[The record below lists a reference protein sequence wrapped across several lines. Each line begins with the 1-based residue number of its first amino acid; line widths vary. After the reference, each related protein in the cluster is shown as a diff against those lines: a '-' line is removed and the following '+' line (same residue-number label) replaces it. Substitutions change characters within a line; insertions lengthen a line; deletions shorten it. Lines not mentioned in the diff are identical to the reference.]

1 MRDNTAQGEPI
12 GEKWYA
18 TLRADSASQVATARR
33 APLRHPGGPAGE
45 GAR

>member
-1 MRDNTAQGEPI
+1 MDNLGQGEPI

-18 TLRADSASQVATARR
+18 TLRGAGASLTATACR
-33 APLRHPGGPAGE
+33 GPIQHLGE

>member
-1 MRDNTAQGEPI
+1 MDNSLQGESI

-18 TLRADSASQVATARR
+18 TLRTTAASLTATACRGWIRR
-33 APLRHPGGPAGE
+33 PGGPAGE

>member
-1 MRDNTAQGEPI
+1 MDNSLQGEPI

-18 TLRADSASQVATARR
+18 TLRNAGASLTATACRG
-33 APLRHPGGPAGE
+33 PIRHPGGPAGE

>member
-1 MRDNTAQGEPI
+1 MDNPAQGEPI

-18 TLRADSASQVATARR
+18 TLRTERASQSPTVCRE
-33 APLRHPGGPAGE
+33 PFRHPGGPAGE

>member
-1 MRDNTAQGEPI
+1 MDNPVQGEPI

-18 TLRADSASQVATARR
+18 TLRTHDASQTATVCRE
-33 APLRHPGGPAGE
+33 PLRHPGGPAGE

>member
-1 MRDNTAQGEPI
+1 MDNPAQGEPI

-18 TLRADSASQVATARR
+18 TLRGTEASLTATAARGPARR
-33 APLRHPGGPAGE
+33 PGGPAGE

>member
-1 MRDNTAQGEPI
+1 MDNPAQGEPI

-18 TLRADSASQVATARR
+18 TLRHTGASLTATAARGPIR
-33 APLRHPGGPAGE
+33 LAGGPAGE

>member
-1 MRDNTAQGEPI
+1 MDNPVQGESI

-18 TLRADSASQVATARR
+18 TLRDTWASLTATVGHG
-33 APLRHPGGPAGE
+33 PIQYLGGPAGE

>member
-1 MRDNTAQGEPI
+1 MDNPVQGEPI

-18 TLRADSASQVATARR
+18 TLRNAVASLTATACRR
-33 APLRHPGGPAGE
+33 ALHHLGGPAGE

>member
-1 MRDNTAQGEPI
+1 MDNLRQGESI

-18 TLRADSASQVATARR
+18 TLRDMRASLTATAHRG
-33 APLRHPGGPAGE
+33 PLQRLGGPAGE

>member
-1 MRDNTAQGEPI
+1 MDNPVQGEPI

-18 TLRADSASQVATARR
+18 TLRNQSASQTATVRR
-33 APLRHPGGPAGE
+33 EPLRHPGGPAGE

>member
-1 MRDNTAQGEPI
+1 MDNSLQGEPT

-18 TLRADSASQVATARR
+18 TLRDAGASLTATAGRG
-33 APLRHPGGPAGE
+33 PLQNPGGPAGE

>member
-1 MRDNTAQGEPI
+1 MDNSLRCESI

-18 TLRADSASQVATARR
+18 TLRNAVASLTATAR
-33 APLRHPGGPAGE
+33 PGGIRHPGGPAGE

>member
-1 MRDNTAQGEPI
+1 MDNSLKGESI

-18 TLRADSASQVATARR
+18 TLRGTAASLTATDRR
-33 APLRHPGGPAGE
+33 GRLRHPGGPAGE